1 MALPTYSLGR
11 FHLADFSEGGS
22 AAGRSEISEES
33 VVFDEVPAVVTTL
46 AAAVIAVLAA
56 LIVVQILH
64 FIAHRL
70 GRRAPLFDQLARRS
84 HRPTQ
89 VLAVVLA
96 IQGVLHVGTATG
108 DWRDPLLHAV
118 TVAVIGATAWVV
130 GALLVVLEDTAL
142 SRFRTDV
149 QDNQRARRVH
159 TQIMVFRR
167 VTIAAVFV
175 IAVGAVL
182 TTFPTARAAGASL
195 LASAGIA
202 GVVAALAAQS
212 LLGNVFAGVQ
222 LAFSDELRLD
232 DVIVVEGEWGRVED
246 ITLSYVVLHLWD
258 DRRLTLPTSY
268 FTTKPFQ
275 NWTRKE
281 SQLLGAIE
289 IDVDWA
295 VPTHEM
301 RTELR
306 AIVEATDLWDE
317 RTCVLQVTDAIGGVV
332 RVRALVTAKDAPT
345 LFDLR
350 CHVRERLVEW
360 LRESYPEA
368 LPRSRADVTGL
379 PGLRIDE
386 ADGFGGR
393 AVRGS
398 SDRGSSD
405 GDSSGG
411 DSSGGGSGQGDG
423 TAHDGF
429 PPRSGSTGRSS
440 GEADNDARVFGGSA
454 DGRERSAA
462 FTGPQED

>member
-1 MALPTYSLGR
+1 M
-11 FHLADFSEGGS
+11 
-22 AAGRSEISEES
+22 
-33 VVFDEVPAVVTTL
+33 FDELPDPVVTL
-46 AAAVIAVLAA
+46 ASVVIAVLAA
-56 LIVVQILH
+56 LIVVQVLH
-64 FIAHRL
+64 LLTRRL
-70 GRRAPLFDQLARRS
+70 GRRSPIFEQLARLS
-84 HRPTQ
+84 HRPLRS
-89 VLAVVLA
+89 LAVVLA
-96 IQGVLHVGTATG
+96 VQAALHVATG
-108 DWRDPLLHAV
+108 TGTWRDPLLHAITIV
-118 TVAVIGATAWVV
+118 VIGATAWVIGV
-130 GALLVVLEDTAL
+130 VLVVLEDAAL

-167 VTIAAVFV
+167 VTIALVV
-175 IAVGAVL
+175 VVAVGAVL

-281 SQLLGAIE
+281 SQLLGAVE
-289 IDVDWA
+289 IDVDWS

-306 AIVEATDLWDE
+306 SIVEGTDLWDK
-317 RTCVLQVTDAIGGVV
+317 RACVLQVTDALGGMI

-360 LRESYPEA
+360 LREGYPEA
-368 LPRSRADVTGL
+368 LPRSRADVV
-379 PGLRIDE
+379 GLRVDSV
-386 ADGFGGR
+386 DGFHGVDGFN
-393 AVRGS
+393 
-398 SDRGSSD
+398 DRKGKPMPSQSP
-405 GDSSGG
+405 
-411 DSSGGGSGQGDG
+411 
-423 TAHDGF
+423 TPDGF
-429 PPRSGSTGRSS
+429 PSRSASAGPAPAGGDKDS
-440 GEADNDARVFGGSA
+440 RVFGGSA

-462 FTGPQED
+462 FTGPQEE

>member
-1 MALPTYSLGR
+1 M
-11 FHLADFSEGGS
+11 
-22 AAGRSEISEES
+22 
-33 VVFDEVPAVVTTL
+33 FDELPDVVVTL
-46 AAAVIAVLAA
+46 VAVVIAVLAA
-56 LIVVQILH
+56 LVVVQVLH
-64 FIAHRL
+64 IVTRRL
-70 GRRAPLFDQLARRS
+70 GRRSLVFEQLARLS
-84 HRPTQ
+84 HRPMQT
-89 VLAVVLA
+89 LAVVLA
-96 IQGVLHVGTATG
+96 VQAALHAATG
-108 DWRDPLLHAV
+108 TGAWRDSLLHAV
-118 TVAVIGATAWVV
+118 TIAVIGATAWVI
-130 GALLVVLEDTAL
+130 GAVLVVLEDGAL

-167 VTIAAVFV
+167 VTIALVV
-175 IAVGAVL
+175 VVAVGAAL

-281 SQLLGAIE
+281 SQLLGAVE
-289 IDVDWA
+289 IDVDWS

-306 AIVEATDLWDE
+306 SIVEGTDLWDK
-317 RTCVLQVTDAIGGVV
+317 RACVLQVTDAIGGMV

-368 LPRSRADVTGL
+368 LPRSRADVV
-379 PGLRIDE
+379 GLRIDSV
-386 ADGFGGR
+386 DGFNDRKGE
-393 AVRGS
+393 RGS
-398 SDRGSSD
+398 IPGQSS
-405 GDSSGG
+405 
-411 DSSGGGSGQGDG
+411 
-423 TAHDGF
+423 TPDGF
-429 PPRSGSTGRSS
+429 PPRSTSAEPAPAS
-440 GEADNDARVFGGSA
+440 GDKDSRVFGGSA

-462 FTGPQED
+462 FTGPQEE

>member
-1 MALPTYSLGR
+1 VALPTCSLGR
-11 FHLADFSEGGS
+11 FPPADFSEGGS

-33 VVFDEVPAVVTTL
+33 VVFDEVPSVVTTL

-70 GRRAPLFDQLARRS
+70 GRRSSLFDQLARRS

-108 DWRDPLLHAV
+108 AWRDPVLHVV
-118 TVAVIGATAWVV
+118 TVIVIGATAWVV
-130 GALLVVLEDTAL
+130 GALLVVLEDAAL

-167 VTIAAVFV
+167 VTIAVV
-175 IAVGAVL
+175 VVVAVGAVL
-182 TTFPTARAAGASL
+182 ITFPTARAAGASL

-281 SQLLGAIE
+281 SQLLGSVE

-306 AIVEATDLWDE
+306 TIVEGTDLWDE
-317 RTCVLQVTDAIGGVV
+317 RACVLQVTDAIGGVI

-368 LPRSRADVTGL
+368 LPRSRADLTGM
-379 PGLRIDE
+379 PSLRIDD

-393 AVRGS
+393 GS
-398 SDRGSSD
+398 SAGA
-405 GDSSGG
+405 
-411 DSSGGGSGQGDG
+411 SGQGDG
-423 TAHDGF
+423 ATHDDS
-429 PPRSGSTGRSS
+429 PPRSGSAGRPS
-440 GEADNDARVFGGSA
+440 GEADKDARVFGGSA